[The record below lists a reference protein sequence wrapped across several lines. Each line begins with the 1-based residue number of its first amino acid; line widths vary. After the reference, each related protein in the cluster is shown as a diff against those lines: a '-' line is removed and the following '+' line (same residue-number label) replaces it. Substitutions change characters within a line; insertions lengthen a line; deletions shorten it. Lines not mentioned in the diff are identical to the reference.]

1 MVLILLDYDFAAV
14 EPLPTGVVEVVL
26 RDDDR
31 QDGHAG
37 VLRND
42 FCCLLKI
49 SLMINKNYHQFASLN
64 RD

>member
-14 EPLPTGVVEVVL
+14 EPLPPGVVEVVL

-42 FCCLLKI
+42 SLLFIKNI
-49 SLMINKNYHQFASLN
+49 IN
-64 RD
+64 D